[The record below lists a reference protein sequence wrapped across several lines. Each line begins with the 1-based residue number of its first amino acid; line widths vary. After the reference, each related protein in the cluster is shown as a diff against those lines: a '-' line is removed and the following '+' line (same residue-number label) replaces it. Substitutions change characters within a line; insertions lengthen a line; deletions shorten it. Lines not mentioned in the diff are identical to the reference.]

1 MKTHI
6 VTDSTCDL
14 PPERLTEL
22 SVEVIPLYI
31 NAEDQTYQDRVDLT
45 REEFYQRLPGW
56 QKPPTTAAPGIDV
69 FTSIY
74 RQLGVQGADE
84 VLSIHISE
92 SLSATVSV
100 ARTAARQTSEIPVT
114 VLDSR
119 QLSLGTGFIVES
131 AAQMARTGATAEE
144 IVDGLQSQ
152 IMRSHV
158 FAALDTL
165 EYLKRSGR
173 MHWALAGIGGILQI
187 KPVLLMHEGDPTV
200 SRVRTEAKS
209 MDYVRDLLQERAPFE
224 RVALVHTHA
233 HEKAEGLRKMCADLL
248 PQGQLLSV
256 DITPVIG
263 ANIGPGAVGFA
274 VISET

>member
-1 MKTHI
+1 MATRI

-14 PPERLTEL
+14 PQDALAQWG
-22 SVEVIPLYI
+22 VEVIPLYI
-31 NAEDQTYQDRVDLT
+31 TADNRTYKDRVDLT
-45 REEFYQRLPGW
+45 RETFYQRLPDW
-56 QKPPTTAAPGIDV
+56 TKPPTTAAPGMDV
-69 FTSIY
+69 FKAAY
-74 RQLGVQGADE
+74 RHLAQEGAGE

-100 ARTAARQTSEIPVT
+100 ARTAAEQTMEVPVT

-119 QLSLGTGFIVES
+119 QLSLGTGFVVET
-131 AAQMARTGATAEE
+131 AAKMAQSGATAQE
-144 IVDGLQSQ
+144 IVKGLQDQ
-152 IMRSHV
+152 IARSHV

-187 KPVLLMHEGDPTV
+187 KPVLLMHEGNPTV
-200 SRVRTEAKS
+200 SRVRTDAKA
-209 MDYVRDLLQERAPFE
+209 MDYVRGLLEERAPFE

-233 HEKAEGLRKMCADLL
+233 SEKAELLRQKCADLL
-248 PQGQLLSV
+248 PQEELLSV

-274 VISET
+274 VISAR